1 MRIQTTTTMA
11 GMITRQRKRHWISF
25 VLTSSSGRALQLPRG
40 AVAEVELCGWKDH
53 QQGHRQMLGHS
64 VKKSFHLSDIS
75 FGMNKGIAML
85 GMPKKVLLGSF
96 SLSSCIFIES
106 ARAFTGRRCPHSG
119 KGEDFLS
126 HQPNFFTETAVT
138 PERKVEK
145 WFPRWEINRHA
156 EG

>member
-1 MRIQTTTTMA
+1 
-11 GMITRQRKRHWISF
+11 
-25 VLTSSSGRALQLPRG
+25 
-40 AVAEVELCGWKDH
+40 
-53 QQGHRQMLGHS
+53 
-64 VKKSFHLSDIS
+64 
-75 FGMNKGIAML
+75 MNKGIAML

-126 HQPNFFTETAVT
+126 HLPNFFTETAVN

-145 WFPRWEINRHA
+145 SFPRWEINHHA

>member
-96 SLSSCIFIES
+96 SLSSCMNQLSSLRAKRAGQGGMES
-106 ARAFTGRRCPHSG
+106 
-119 KGEDFLS
+119 
-126 HQPNFFTETAVT
+126 
-138 PERKVEK
+138 RKIVPK
-145 WFPRWEINRHA
+145 VGN
-156 EG
+156 